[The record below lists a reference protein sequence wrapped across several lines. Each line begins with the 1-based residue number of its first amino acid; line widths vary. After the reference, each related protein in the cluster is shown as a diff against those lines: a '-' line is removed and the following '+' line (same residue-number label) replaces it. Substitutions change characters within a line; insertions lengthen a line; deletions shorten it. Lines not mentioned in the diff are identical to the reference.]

1 MSVDK
6 ILLEF
11 NLKKWFEENKEA
23 LNYVEAWNVMIQ
35 HIDPINGYLKSQY
48 TCKVSL
54 IEKEKEPY
62 LLLQRQD
69 MDENNTIDNKNIRLY
84 GSQIKDIEI
93 KRSRDTRPKY
103 NIYAPNYILI
113 TLNSDDFFDDV
124 RIKKEEEKRKYD
136 NYMQYGIGGIK
147 QNTMKKTERKVLY
160 QGRNRVLY
168 IGARGKYYVRMKGV
182 MVAVHNK

>member
-1 MSVDK
+1 MSVSVEE
-6 ILLEF
+6 IHLEF

-23 LNYVEAWNVMIQ
+23 LNNVIEWDVMIQ
-35 HIDPINGYLKSQY
+35 YIDPIKGYISIQY
-48 TCKVSL
+48 IYKVSFE
-54 IEKEKEPY
+54 EKKEPY

-69 MDENNTIDNKNIRLY
+69 MDKYNKIDNKNIRLY

-93 KRSRDTRPKY
+93 KRKKNPRSRYDFDFMK
-103 NIYAPNYILI
+103 I
-113 TLNSDDFFDDV
+113 TLNNDDFFDIA

-136 NYMQYGIGGIK
+136 NYMQYGVGGTK
-147 QNTMKKTERKVLY
+147 QNTIKKTERKVLF

-168 IGARGKYYVRMKGV
+168 IGARGKYYVRINGV